1 MAVQAKGTLLA
12 DRYRVIR
19 RLGAGGA
26 AAVFLCEDERLGRE
40 VAVKRMHAHSPEEMT
55 RRLRREARL
64 GASLSHPGLVSV
76 FDTVTDDEG
85 VLIVM
90 EYVDGET
97 LADAIRRGPLPVKRV
112 VEILRALASA
122 LDYVHAQG
130 VVHRDVKPANVLLRS
145 DGAVK
150 LADLGVG
157 LARDHTRITQAGTVL
172 GTPAYMSPEQID
184 GASPTPAM
192 DIYALGAIAYE
203 MLSGEKARRGD
214 TPLEV
219 ARHATE
225 DPPPDLRA
233 AWRDAPP
240 GAADAIARAMARDP
254 ARRPGTAGE
263 LAEELERALAGPPTQ
278 ATRPLQQT
286 MAFAPPP
293 PTRPPLLRPLGS
305 ARARRRVP
313 SWAPLAG
320 ILLVL
325 GAAVAVVALAGG
337 GGSSGSGGAQSST
350 SAKHHKRTHRSHA
363 NKQAAATQPT
373 QAPAASTTPSSS
385 TQDPAALNNEGKA
398 LIDQG
403 RPADAI
409 PVLQRA
415 LAAFPQS
422 EHSSIVYGWTLYN
435 LGDAYFKSGQP
446 GKAIPYLRA
455 RLAYPG
461 QTDLVR
467 AELEQ
472 AIQQAGGGSAAPA
485 PPGHGPGKGKQK
497 GHGKG
502 G

>member
-1 MAVQAKGTLLA
+1 VAVQANGTLLV

-19 RLGAGGA
+19 RLGAGGS

-40 VAVKRMHAHSPEEMT
+40 VAVKRLHAHSPEDMT

-97 LADAIRRGPLPVKRV
+97 LADALRRGPLPAKRV

-130 VVHRDVKPANVLLRS
+130 VVHRDVKPANVLLRT

-157 LARDHTRITQAGTVL
+157 LARDHTRITQAGQVL

-203 MLSGEKARRGD
+203 MLSGEKARQGN

-233 AWRDAPP
+233 EWRDAPP
-240 GAADAIARAMARDP
+240 AAAEAIKRAMAHDP
-254 ARRPGTAGE
+254 ARRPATAGE
-263 LAEELERALAGPPTQ
+263 LADELERALSGPPTE
-278 ATRPLQQT
+278 ATRPLQRT
-286 MAFAPPP
+286 EAFAPPMLP
-293 PTRPPLLRPLGS
+293 PVLPVAAR
-305 ARARRRVP
+305 RARGRVP

-325 GAAVAVVALAGG
+325 GAAVAVLALAGG
-337 GGSSGSGGAQSST
+337 GGSSGSGGSKSSA

-363 NKQAAATQPT
+363 KKQAAATQPA
-373 QAPAASTTPSSS
+373 QAPAASTTPSTA

-403 RPADAI
+403 RPSDAI

-415 LAAFPQS
+415 LAAFPKS
-422 EHSSIVYGWTLYN
+422 EHSSIVYGWTLFN
-435 LGDAYFKSGQP
+435 LGDAYLKSGQP
-446 GKAIPYLRA
+446 QQAIPYLRA

-472 AIQQAGGGSAAPA
+472 AIQQAGGGAAAPGPA
-485 PPGHGPGKGKQK
+485 GQGPGKSKKK
-497 GHGKG
+497 GHGKSG
-502 G
+502 

>member
-1 MAVQAKGTLLA
+1 VAVQANGTLLA
-12 DRYRVIR
+12 GRYRVIR
-19 RLGAGGA
+19 RLGAGGT

-40 VAVKRMHAHSPEEMT
+40 VAVKRLHADSPEDMT

-64 GASLSHPGLVSV
+64 GASLNHPGLVSV

-90 EYVDGET
+90 EYVDGQT
-97 LADAIRRGPLPVKRV
+97 LADALRRGPLPAKRAL
-112 VEILRALASA
+112 EILRSLASA

-130 VVHRDVKPANVLLRS
+130 VVHRDVKPANVLLRA

-157 LARDHTRITQAGTVL
+157 LARDHTRITQAGQVL

-219 ARHATE
+219 AHHVTL

-233 AWRDAPP
+233 AWPDAPP
-240 GAADAIARAMARDP
+240 AAAEVIKRAMARDP
-254 ARRPGTAGE
+254 EARPRSTGE
-263 LAEELERALAGPPTQ
+263 LVDELESAVAGPSTAPTRRLER
-278 ATRPLQQT
+278 TG
-286 MAFAPPP
+286 AFTPPP
-293 PTRPPLLRPLGS
+293 AAST
-305 ARARRRVP
+305 ARGRRVLA
-313 SWAPLAG
+313 WAPLAG

-325 GAAVAVVALAGG
+325 AAAVLVVALAGG
-337 GGSSGSGGAQSST
+337 GSSGTKST
-350 SAKHHKRTHRSHA
+350 AGAKHHARSHRSHP
-363 NKQAAATQPT
+363 KQKAAAKSS
-373 QAPAASTTPSSS
+373 PAATTAPSTS

-403 RPADAI
+403 RPSDAI
-409 PVLQRA
+409 PILKRA

-422 EHSSIVYGWTLYN
+422 EHSSIVYGWTLFN
-435 LGDAYFKSGQP
+435 LGDAYLKSGQP
-446 GKAIPYLRA
+446 ENAIPYLRA

-472 AIQQAGGGSAAPA
+472 AIQQAGGGTAAPA
-485 PPGHGPGKGKQK
+485 PPGHGPDKGKKK

-502 G
+502 D

>member
-1 MAVQAKGTLLA
+1 VAVQANGTLLA

-26 AAVFLCEDERLGRE
+26 AAVFECEDERLGRH
-40 VAVKRMHAHSPEEMT
+40 VAVKRMHAHSPEDVA

-64 GASLSHPGLVSV
+64 GASLSHAGLVSV
-76 FDTVTDDEG
+76 FDTVTDEEG

-97 LADAIRRGPLPVKRV
+97 LADALRRGPLPAKRV
-112 VEILRALASA
+112 LEILTALASA
-122 LDYVHAQG
+122 LDYVHSQG
-130 VVHRDVKPANVLLRS
+130 VVHRDVKPANVLLRT

-157 LARDHTRITQAGTVL
+157 LARDHTRITQAGQVL

-192 DIYALGAIAYE
+192 DIYALGAMTYE
-203 MLSGEKARRGD
+203 MLTGEKARKGR
-214 TPLEV
+214 TALEV
-219 ARHATE
+219 AQRAG

-240 GAADAIARAMARDP
+240 GASEAIARAMARNP
-254 ARRPGTAGE
+254 AERPRSAGE
-263 LAEELERALAGPPTQ
+263 FVDELETALVGTRTA
-278 ATRPLQQT
+278 ATRPLEHT
-286 MAFAPPP
+286 AAFTPPVVA
-293 PTRPPLLRPLGS
+293 GG
-305 ARARRRVP
+305 ARRRVP
-313 SWAPLAG
+313 AWAPLAG

-325 GAAVAVVALAGG
+325 GAAVLVIALAGG
-337 GGSSGSGGAQSST
+337 DSSGRKSSANT
-350 SAKHHKRTHRSHA
+350 GPQRSTHRSHA
-363 NKQAAATQPT
+363 KRKPAAKNSPAATT
-373 QAPAASTTPSSS
+373 APSIS

-403 RPADAI
+403 RPSDAI
-409 PVLQRA
+409 PILKQA

-422 EHSSIVYGWTLYN
+422 EHSSIVYGWTLFN

-446 GKAIPYLRA
+446 EKAIPYLRA

-472 AIQQAGGGSAAPA
+472 AIQQAGGGTTAPA
-485 PPGHGPGKGKQK
+485 GPGKGKKK